1 MKEKRKDFPQEQR
14 INQLST
20 AEFGKTKVRHK
31 FGTVCR
37 IMPRQSDIDS
47 HAAPL
52 MCQTY
57 INFCYY
63 IKLAMHIVIKKLTY
77 LFWILFRNPARMR
90 HSLASTHESTLLE
103 TGFNY
108 KRLIG

>member
-37 IMPRQSDIDS
+37 VMPRQSDIDS

-52 MCQTY
+52 RAKPTSS
-57 INFCYY
+57 F
-63 IKLAMHIVIKKLTY
+63 VT
-77 LFWILFRNPARMR
+77 
-90 HSLASTHESTLLE
+90 TL
-103 TGFNY
+103 N
-108 KRLIG
+108 